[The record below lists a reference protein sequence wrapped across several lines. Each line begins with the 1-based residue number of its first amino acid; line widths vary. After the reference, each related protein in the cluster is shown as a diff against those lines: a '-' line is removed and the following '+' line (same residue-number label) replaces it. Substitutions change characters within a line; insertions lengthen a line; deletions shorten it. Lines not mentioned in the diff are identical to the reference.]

1 MHKFFIVKINLVLLV
16 YKRYQSSIN
25 LKTMK
30 KIVLLLSAAVLV
42 LGSIAFITKLIPG
55 SQLHIAKVVGAVQD
69 QQIAKIDDN
78 SGDWLTYGR
87 NYGEERYSPLSQITK
102 ENVNQ
107 LGLAW
112 SINLGTSRGIEAT
125 PLVVDGIMFISGPW
139 SVVYAIDTRKGKIL
153 WTYDPQVPKGFGE
166 KACCD
171 VVNRGLAMYKGNIF
185 VGTLDGRLV
194 SINAA
199 TGKMKWEVLSVSH
212 DRSYTITGAPRVMDG
227 KVIIGNS
234 GAEYGVRGYVT
245 AYDAM
250 TGKKVWRFFTVPGN
264 PANGFEHPEMEV
276 AAKTWK
282 GEWWKYG
289 GGGTAW
295 DAFAYDPKLKLI
307 YVGTGNGSPW
317 NREIRSPGGGDNLY
331 LSSIL
336 AIHAE
341 TGKLKW
347 HYQTTPGES
356 WDFTAVQQIILTQL
370 EIKGKKRDVLMQA
383 PKNGFFYVLDRNTGE
398 LLSAE
403 PYVYVNWASKV
414 DMKTGRPV
422 ETPNARYLTSNEQ
435 IYPGPFGG
443 HNWQPMAFNP
453 KTNLVYIPAREQSF
467 TYGNQQDFVY
477 DKDHW
482 SLGISSNPAN
492 PTNKDAKFAKS
503 YGKLIAWDPVLNKE
517 VWSKVEKTTW
527 NSGVMTTSDLV
538 FQGTA
543 EGDFNAMDARTGKV
557 IWTKNLGTGI
567 VAPPITYLVDGVQ
580 YVTIAVG
587 WGGVQGQSNRNTE
600 QINPGTVYTFAIG
613 KNAAM
618 PVFEKQP
625 KKEYLTL
632 PVEVT
637 EAQVEK
643 GSNLFG
649 KYCSACH
656 TLSAGNPGGN
666 IPNLTYSHPDIMGA
680 FHQIVGDGIFLPKG
694 MPKFGGRLSNEDI
707 SNIKG
712 YILATAKKNREKK

>member
-69 QQIAKIDDN
+69 QQIANIDDN

-199 TGKMKWEVLSVSH
+199 TGKKKWEVLSVSH

-680 FHQIVGDGIFLPKG
+680 FQQIVGDGIFLPKG

>member
-1 MHKFFIVKINLVLLV
+1 MKKLVLLF
-16 YKRYQSSIN
+16 
-25 LKTMK
+25 
-30 KIVLLLSAAVLV
+30 SAAVLV
-42 LGSIAFITKLIPG
+42 LGSIAFITKSIPG
-55 SQLHIAKVVGAVQD
+55 SPLHIAKVVGAVQD
-69 QQIAKIDDN
+69 QQISNIDDN

-87 NYGEERYSPLSQITK
+87 NYGEERFSPLGQITK
-102 ENVNQ
+102 DNVGQ

-112 SINLGTSRGIEAT
+112 SLNLGTKRGIEAT

-139 SVVYAIDTRKGKIL
+139 SIVYAIDTRKGKIL

-199 TGKMKWEVLSVSH
+199 TGKKKWEVLSVSH

-467 TYGNQQDFVY
+467 MYGNQQDFEY

-587 WGGVQGQSNRNTE
+587 WGGVQGQSSKNTE
-600 QINPGTVYTFAIG
+600 QINPGTIYTFAIG

-632 PVEVT
+632 PVEIT
-637 EAQVEK
+637 EAQMEK

-666 IPNLTYSHPDIMGA
+666 IPNLTYTHPDIMGS

>member
-1 MHKFFIVKINLVLLV
+1 MKKLVLLF
-16 YKRYQSSIN
+16 
-25 LKTMK
+25 T
-30 KIVLLLSAAVLV
+30 AAVFV
-42 LGSIAFITKLIPG
+42 LGSIALNKKLIPG
-55 SQLHIAKVVGAVQD
+55 STLHIAKVVGAVQD
-69 QQIAKIDDN
+69 KQISTVDDN

-87 NYGEERYSPLSQITK
+87 NYGEERYSPLGQITK
-102 ENVNQ
+102 ENIGQ

-112 SINLGTSRGIEAT
+112 SLNLGTKRGIEAT

-139 SVVYAIDTRKGKIL
+139 SVVYAINTRNGKLL
-153 WTYDPQVPKGFGE
+153 WTYDPQVPKEFGE

-171 VVNRGLAMYKGNIF
+171 VVNRGVAMYKGNIF

-194 SINAA
+194 SINAS
-199 TGKMKWEVLSVSH
+199 TGKKKWEVLSVSH

-227 KVIIGNS
+227 KVLIGNS

-250 TGKKVWRFFTVPGN
+250 TGKKIWRFYTVPGN

-276 AAKTWK
+276 AAKTWN

-307 YVGTGNGSPW
+307 YVGTGNGSVW

-347 HYQTTPGES
+347 HYQTTPGDS
-356 WDFTAVQQIILTQL
+356 WDYTAVQQIILTQL

-422 ETPNARYLTSNEQ
+422 EAPNARYVKSNEQ
-435 IYPGPFGG
+435 LYPGPIGG

-453 KTNLVYIPAREQSF
+453 KMNLVYIPVREASM
-467 TYGNQQDFVY
+467 TYGNKKNFVY

-482 SLGISSNPAN
+482 SLGVGNNPDN
-492 PTNKDAKFAKS
+492 PTNKDQKFAKS
-503 YGKLIAWDPVLNKE
+503 FGKLVAWDPVQNKE
-517 VWSKVEKTTW
+517 VWSKIEKTTW
-527 NSGVMTTSDLV
+527 NSGVLTTSDLV
-538 FQGTA
+538 FQGNA
-543 EGDFNAMDARTGKV
+543 EGDFNALDAKTGQV
-557 IWTKNLGTGI
+557 LWTKNLGTGI
-567 VAPPITYLVDGVQ
+567 IAPPITYLVDGVQ

-587 WGGVQGQSNRNTE
+587 WGGVSGQSNKSTE
-600 QINPGTVYTFAIG
+600 QLNPGTVYTFAIG
-613 KNAAM
+613 KNTAM
-618 PVFEKQP
+618 PVYEKQA

-632 PVEVT
+632 PVEAT
-637 EAQVEK
+637 DEQIAK
-643 GSNLFG
+643 GAKLFG
-649 KYCSACH
+649 KYCGACH
-656 TLSAGNPGGN
+656 TLSPNNPGGN
-666 IPNLTYSHPDIMGA
+666 IPNLTYSHPDIIGA
-680 FHQIVGDGIFLPKG
+680 FYQIVRDGIFLPKG
-694 MPKFGGRLSNEDI
+694 MPKFGGRLNDEDI

-712 YILATAKKNREKK
+712 YILSSAKENRESK

>member
-1 MHKFFIVKINLVLLV
+1 MKKLILGFSATILVL
-16 YKRYQSSIN
+16 
-25 LKTMK
+25 
-30 KIVLLLSAAVLV
+30 A
-42 LGSIAFITKLIPG
+42 SIAFVEKTKPG
-55 SQLHIAKVVGAVQD
+55 SALHIAKVVGAVQD
-69 QQIAKIDDN
+69 KQISTIEDN

-87 NYGEERYSPLSQITK
+87 NYGEERFSPLGQITK
-102 ENVNQ
+102 ENVGQ
-107 LGLAW
+107 IGLAW
-112 SINLGTSRGIEAT
+112 SLNLGTKRGIEAT

-139 SVVYAIDTRKGKIL
+139 SVVYAINTRNGKLL
-153 WTYDPQVPKGFGE
+153 WTYDPQVPKEFGE

-171 VVNRGLAMYKGNIF
+171 VVNRGVAMYKGNIF

-199 TGKMKWEVLSVSH
+199 TGKKKWEVLTVSH

-227 KVIIGNS
+227 KVLIGNG
-234 GAEYGVRGYVT
+234 GAEFGVRGYVT

-250 TGKKVWRFFTVPGN
+250 TGKKIWRFYTVPGN
-264 PANGFEHPEMEV
+264 PANGFEHPEMKEAV
-276 AAKTWK
+276 KTWN

-307 YVGTGNGSPW
+307 YVGTGNGSVW

-347 HYQTTPGES
+347 HYQTTPGDS

-370 EIKGKKRDVLMQA
+370 EIKGKKREVLMQA

-422 ETPNARYLTSNEQ
+422 EASNARYLKSNEQ
-435 IYPGPFGG
+435 IYPMAYGG
-443 HNWQPMAFNP
+443 HNWQAMAFNP
-453 KTNLVYIPAREQSF
+453 ITKLVYIPAREISMI
-467 TYGNQQDFVY
+467 YGNEQNFVY
-477 DKDHW
+477 DKDYW
-482 SLGISSNPAN
+482 SLGIGKNPAN
-492 PTNKDAKFAKS
+492 PTNMDSKGPKS
-503 YGKLIAWDPVLNKE
+503 HGKLIAWDPVQNKE
-517 VWSKVEKTTW
+517 VWSKKEKSIW
-527 NSGVMTTSDLV
+527 NSGVLTTSDLV
-538 FQGTA
+538 FQGNA
-543 EGDFNAMDARTGKV
+543 EGDFNALDAKTGQV

-587 WGGVQGQSNRNTE
+587 WGGVVSLKNKNTE
-600 QINPGTVYTFAIG
+600 QINPGTIYTFAIG

-618 PVFEKQP
+618 PVFEKEA
-625 KKEYLTL
+625 KKEYVTL
-632 PVEVT
+632 AVDISDT
-637 EAQVEK
+637 QIAK
-643 GSNLFG
+643 GEDLFD

-656 TLSAGNPGGN
+656 TLAPNNPGGT

-680 FHQIVGDGIFLPKG
+680 FHQIVRDGIFLPKG
-694 MPKFGGRLSNEDI
+694 MPKFKGRLSDEDI

-712 YILATAKKNREKK
+712 YILSSAKKNRESK

>member
-1 MHKFFIVKINLVLLV
+1 MHNFFIVKINLVLLV

-69 QQIAKIDDN
+69 QQIANIDDN

-199 TGKMKWEVLSVSH
+199 TGKKKWEVLSVSH

-637 EAQVEK
+637 EAQVER

>member
-1 MHKFFIVKINLVLLV
+1 MKKGILYFSAIILVL
-16 YKRYQSSIN
+16 
-25 LKTMK
+25 
-30 KIVLLLSAAVLV
+30 A
-42 LGSIAFITKLIPG
+42 SIAFIEKSKPG
-55 SQLHIAKVVGAVQD
+55 SPLHIAKVVGAVQD
-69 QQIAKIDDN
+69 KKIATIEDN

-87 NYGEERYSPLSQITK
+87 NYGEERYSPLGQITK
-102 ENVNQ
+102 ENVGQ

-112 SINLGTSRGIEAT
+112 SLNLGTKWGIEAT
-125 PLVVDGIMFISGPW
+125 PLVVDGIMFLSGPW
-139 SVVYAIDTRKGKIL
+139 SVVYAINTRNGKLL
-153 WTYDPQVPKGFGE
+153 WTYDPQVPKEFGE

-171 VVNRGLAMYKGNIF
+171 VVNRGVAMYKGNIF

-194 SINAA
+194 SINAS
-199 TGKMKWEVLSVSH
+199 TGKKKWEVLSVSH

-227 KVIIGNS
+227 KVLIGNS

-250 TGKKVWRFFTVPGN
+250 TGKKIWRFYTVPGN

-347 HYQTTPGES
+347 HYQTTPGDS
-356 WDFTAVQQIILTQL
+356 WDFTAVQQIMLTEL
-370 EIKGKKRDVLMQA
+370 EIKGKKREVLMQA

-414 DMKTGRPV
+414 DMKTGRPI
-422 ETPNARYLTSNEQ
+422 ENPNARYVTSNEQ
-435 IYPGPFGG
+435 VYPSVFGG

-453 KTNLVYIPAREQSF
+453 KTRLVYIPARERSSSH
-467 TYGNQQDFVY
+467 GNQKDFIY

-482 SLGISSNPAN
+482 STGNKSNPDN
-492 PTNKDAKFAKS
+492 PTNTDPNGPKS
-503 YGKLIAWDPVLNKE
+503 YGKLIAWDPVQNKE
-517 VWSKVEKTTW
+517 VWSKTEKTTW
-527 NSGVMTTSDLV
+527 NSGVLTTSDLV
-538 FQGTA
+538 FQGNA
-543 EGDFNAMDARTGKV
+543 EGDFNALDAKTGQV
-557 IWTKNLGTGI
+557 VWSKNLGTGI
-567 VAPPITYLVDGVQ
+567 IAPPITYLVDGVQ

-587 WGGVQGQSNRNTE
+587 WGGVSGLSGKNTE

-613 KNAAM
+613 KNVAM
-618 PVFEKQP
+618 PVYEKEA

-632 PVEVT
+632 AVEAT
-637 EAQVEK
+637 DAQIAK
-643 GSNLFG
+643 GASLFG
-649 KYCSACH
+649 KNCGPCH
-656 TLSAGNPGGN
+656 TLAANNTGGV

-680 FHQIVGDGIFLPKG
+680 FHQIVRDGIFLPKG
-694 MPKFGGRLSNEDI
+694 MPKFKGRLSDEDI

-712 YILATAKKNREKK
+712 YILSSAKKNRESK

>member
-1 MHKFFIVKINLVLLV
+1 MKKLVLLF
-16 YKRYQSSIN
+16 
-25 LKTMK
+25 
-30 KIVLLLSAAVLV
+30 SAAVLV
-42 LGSIAFITKLIPG
+42 LGSIAFITKSIPG
-55 SQLHIAKVVGAVQD
+55 SPLHIAKVVGAVQD
-69 QQIAKIDDN
+69 QQISNIDDN

-87 NYGEERYSPLSQITK
+87 NYGEERFSPLGQITK
-102 ENVNQ
+102 DNVGQ

-112 SINLGTSRGIEAT
+112 SLNLGTKRGIEAT

-139 SVVYAIDTRKGKIL
+139 SIVYAIDTRKGKIL

-199 TGKMKWEVLSVSH
+199 TGKKKWEVLSVSH

-467 TYGNQQDFVY
+467 MYGNQQDFEY

-587 WGGVQGQSNRNTE
+587 WGGVQGQSSKNTE
-600 QINPGTVYTFAIG
+600 QINPGTIYTFAIG

-666 IPNLTYSHPDIMGA
+666 IPNLTYTHPDIMGS

>member
-1 MHKFFIVKINLVLLV
+1 MKKLILGFSATILVL
-16 YKRYQSSIN
+16 
-25 LKTMK
+25 
-30 KIVLLLSAAVLV
+30 A
-42 LGSIAFITKLIPG
+42 SIAFVEKIKPG
-55 SQLHIAKVVGAVQD
+55 SALHIAKVVGAVQD
-69 QQIAKIDDN
+69 KQISAIEDN

-87 NYGEERYSPLSQITK
+87 NYGEERFSPLGQITK
-102 ENVNQ
+102 ENVGQ

-112 SINLGTSRGIEAT
+112 SLNLGTKRGIEAT

-139 SVVYAIDTRKGKIL
+139 SVVYAINTRNGKLL
-153 WTYDPQVPKGFGE
+153 WTYDPQVPKEFGE

-171 VVNRGLAMYKGNIF
+171 VVNRGVAMYKGNIF

-199 TGKMKWEVLSVSH
+199 TGKKKWEVLTVSH

-227 KVIIGNS
+227 KVMIGNS
-234 GAEYGVRGYVT
+234 GAEFGVRGYVT

-250 TGKKVWRFFTVPGN
+250 TGKKIWRFYTVPGN
-264 PANGFEHPEMEV
+264 PANGFEHPEMKE

-307 YVGTGNGSPW
+307 YVGTGNGSVW

-347 HYQTTPGES
+347 HYQTTPGDS

-370 EIKGKKRDVLMQA
+370 EIKGKKREVLMQA

-422 ETPNARYLTSNEQ
+422 ETPNARYIKTNEQ
-435 IYPGPFGG
+435 IYPSPYGA

-453 KTNLVYIPAREQSF
+453 KTKLVYIPAREQSMM
-467 TYGNQQDFVY
+467 YGNEQDFVY
-477 DKDHW
+477 DKDYW
-482 SLGISSNPAN
+482 SLGIGIGVGGNPAN
-492 PTNKDAKFAKS
+492 PTNMDPKFPKS
-503 YGKLIAWDPVLNKE
+503 FGKLIAWDPVQNKE
-517 VWSKVEKTTW
+517 VWSKVEKTVW
-527 NSGVMTTSDLV
+527 NSGVLTTSDLV
-538 FQGTA
+538 FQGNA
-543 EGDFNAMDARTGKV
+543 EGDFNALDARTGQV
-557 IWTKNLGTGI
+557 LWTKNLGTGI

-587 WGGVQGQSNRNTE
+587 WGGASGIANRNTE

-613 KNAAM
+613 KNTAM
-618 PVFEKQP
+618 PVFEKQA

-632 PVEVT
+632 PVEIT

-643 GSNLFG
+643 GGNLFG

-656 TLSAGNPGGN
+656 NLNAGNPGGN

-694 MPKFGGRLSNEDI
+694 MPKFKGRLSDEDI

-712 YILATAKKNREKK
+712 YILSSAKKNRESK

>member
-1 MHKFFIVKINLVLLV
+1 MKKLILGFSATILVL
-16 YKRYQSSIN
+16 
-25 LKTMK
+25 
-30 KIVLLLSAAVLV
+30 A
-42 LGSIAFITKLIPG
+42 SIAFVEKIKPG
-55 SQLHIAKVVGAVQD
+55 SPLHIAKVVGAVQD
-69 QQIAKIDDN
+69 KQISTIEDN

-87 NYGEERYSPLSQITK
+87 NYGEERFSPLGQITK
-102 ENVNQ
+102 ENVGQ

-112 SINLGTSRGIEAT
+112 SLNLGTKRGIEAT

-139 SVVYAIDTRKGKIL
+139 SVVYAINTRNGKLL
-153 WTYDPQVPKGFGE
+153 WTYDPQVPKEFGE

-171 VVNRGLAMYKGNIF
+171 VVNRGVAMYKGNIF

-199 TGKMKWEVLSVSH
+199 TGKKKWEVLTVSH

-227 KVIIGNS
+227 KVMIGNS
-234 GAEYGVRGYVT
+234 GAEFGVRGYVT

-250 TGKKVWRFFTVPGN
+250 TGKKIWRFYTVPGN
-264 PANGFEHPEMEV
+264 PANGFEHPEMKE

-307 YVGTGNGSPW
+307 YVGTGNGSVW

-347 HYQTTPGES
+347 HYQTTPGDS

-370 EIKGKKRDVLMQA
+370 EIKGKKREVLMQA

-422 ETPNARYLTSNEQ
+422 ETPNARYIKTNEQ
-435 IYPGPFGG
+435 IYPSPYGA

-453 KTNLVYIPAREQSF
+453 KTKLVYIPAREQSMM
-467 TYGNQQDFVY
+467 YGNEQDFVY
-477 DKDHW
+477 DKDYW
-482 SLGISSNPAN
+482 SLGIGIGVGGNPAN
-492 PTNKDAKFAKS
+492 PTNMDPKFPKS
-503 YGKLIAWDPVLNKE
+503 FGKLIAWDPVQNKE
-517 VWSKVEKTTW
+517 VWSKIEKTTW
-527 NSGVMTTSDLV
+527 NSGVLTTSDLV
-538 FQGTA
+538 FQGNA
-543 EGDFNAMDARTGKV
+543 EGDFNALDARTGQV
-557 IWTKNLGTGI
+557 LWTKNLGTGI

-587 WGGVQGQSNRNTE
+587 WGGASGIANRNTE

-613 KNAAM
+613 KNTAM
-618 PVFEKQP
+618 PVFEKQA

-632 PVEVT
+632 PVEIT

-643 GSNLFG
+643 GGNLFG

-656 TLSAGNPGGN
+656 NLNAGNPGGN

-694 MPKFGGRLSNEDI
+694 MPKFKGRLSDEDI

-712 YILATAKKNREKK
+712 YILSSAKKNRESK

>member
-1 MHKFFIVKINLVLLV
+1 MKKLILGFSATILVL
-16 YKRYQSSIN
+16 
-25 LKTMK
+25 
-30 KIVLLLSAAVLV
+30 A
-42 LGSIAFITKLIPG
+42 SIAFVEKTKPG
-55 SQLHIAKVVGAVQD
+55 SALHIAKVVGAVQD
-69 QQIAKIDDN
+69 KQISTIEDN

-87 NYGEERYSPLSQITK
+87 NYGEERFSPLGQITK
-102 ENVNQ
+102 ENVGQ
-107 LGLAW
+107 IGLAW
-112 SINLGTSRGIEAT
+112 SLNLGTKRGIEAT

-139 SVVYAIDTRKGKIL
+139 SVVYAINTRNGKLL
-153 WTYDPQVPKGFGE
+153 WTYDPQVPKEFGE

-171 VVNRGLAMYKGNIF
+171 VVNRGVAMYKGNIF

-199 TGKMKWEVLSVSH
+199 TGKKKWEVLTVSH

-227 KVIIGNS
+227 KVLIGNG
-234 GAEYGVRGYVT
+234 GAEFGVRGYVT

-250 TGKKVWRFFTVPGN
+250 TGKKIWRFYTVPGN
-264 PANGFEHPEMEV
+264 PANGFEHPEMKEAV
-276 AAKTWK
+276 KTWN

-307 YVGTGNGSPW
+307 YVGTGNGSVW

-347 HYQTTPGES
+347 HYQTTPGDS

-370 EIKGKKRDVLMQA
+370 EIKGKKREVLMQA

-422 ETPNARYLTSNEQ
+422 EAPNARYLKSNEQ
-435 IYPGPFGG
+435 IYPMAYGG
-443 HNWQPMAFNP
+443 HNWQAMAFNP
-453 KTNLVYIPAREQSF
+453 ITKLVYIPAREISMI
-467 TYGNQQDFVY
+467 YGNEQNFVY
-477 DKDHW
+477 DKDYW
-482 SLGISSNPAN
+482 SLGIGKNPAN
-492 PTNKDAKFAKS
+492 PTNMDSKGPKS
-503 YGKLIAWDPVLNKE
+503 HGKLIAWDPVQNKE
-517 VWSKVEKTTW
+517 VWSKKEKSIW
-527 NSGVMTTSDLV
+527 NSGVLTTSDLV
-538 FQGTA
+538 FQGNA
-543 EGDFNAMDARTGKV
+543 EGDFNALDAKTGQV

-587 WGGVQGQSNRNTE
+587 WGGVVSLKNKNTE
-600 QINPGTVYTFAIG
+600 QINPGTIYTFAIG

-618 PVFEKQP
+618 PVFEKEA
-625 KKEYLTL
+625 KKEYVTL
-632 PVEVT
+632 AVDILDT
-637 EAQVEK
+637 QIAK
-643 GSNLFG
+643 GEDLFD

-656 TLSAGNPGGN
+656 TLAPNNPGGT

-680 FHQIVGDGIFLPKG
+680 FHQIVRDGIFLPKG
-694 MPKFGGRLSNEDI
+694 MPKFKGRLSDEDI

-712 YILATAKKNREKK
+712 YILSSAKKNRESK

>member
-1 MHKFFIVKINLVLLV
+1 
-16 YKRYQSSIN
+16 
-25 LKTMK
+25 
-30 KIVLLLSAAVLV
+30 
-42 LGSIAFITKLIPG
+42 
-55 SQLHIAKVVGAVQD
+55 
-69 QQIAKIDDN
+69 
-78 SGDWLTYGR
+78 
-87 NYGEERYSPLSQITK
+87 
-102 ENVNQ
+102 
-107 LGLAW
+107 
-112 SINLGTSRGIEAT
+112 
-125 PLVVDGIMFISGPW
+125 
-139 SVVYAIDTRKGKIL
+139 
-153 WTYDPQVPKGFGE
+153 
-166 KACCD
+166 
-171 VVNRGLAMYKGNIF
+171 
-185 VGTLDGRLV
+185 
-194 SINAA
+194 
-199 TGKMKWEVLSVSH
+199 
-212 DRSYTITGAPRVMDG
+212 
-227 KVIIGNS
+227 
-234 GAEYGVRGYVT
+234 
-245 AYDAM
+245 
-250 TGKKVWRFFTVPGN
+250 
-264 PANGFEHPEMEV
+264 
-276 AAKTWK
+276 
-282 GEWWKYG
+282 
-289 GGGTAW
+289 
-295 DAFAYDPKLKLI
+295 
-307 YVGTGNGSPW
+307 
-317 NREIRSPGGGDNLY
+317 
-331 LSSIL
+331 
-336 AIHAE
+336 
-341 TGKLKW
+341 
-347 HYQTTPGES
+347 
-356 WDFTAVQQIILTQL
+356 
-370 EIKGKKRDVLMQA
+370 
-383 PKNGFFYVLDRNTGE
+383 
-398 LLSAE
+398 
-403 PYVYVNWASKV
+403 
-414 DMKTGRPV
+414 
-422 ETPNARYLTSNEQ
+422 
-435 IYPGPFGG
+435 
-443 HNWQPMAFNP
+443 MAFNP

-467 TYGNQQDFVY
+467 MYGNQQDFEY

-587 WGGVQGQSNRNTE
+587 WGGVQGQSSKNTE
-600 QINPGTVYTFAIG
+600 QINPGTIYTFAIG

-643 GSNLFG
+643 GDNLFG

-666 IPNLTYSHPDIMGA
+666 IPNLTYTHPDIMGA

>member
-1 MHKFFIVKINLVLLV
+1 MKKGILYFSAIILVL
-16 YKRYQSSIN
+16 
-25 LKTMK
+25 
-30 KIVLLLSAAVLV
+30 A
-42 LGSIAFITKLIPG
+42 SIAFVDKIKPG
-55 SQLHIAKVVGAVQD
+55 SPLHISKVVGAVQD
-69 QQIAKIDDN
+69 KQIATIEDN

-87 NYGEERYSPLSQITK
+87 NYGEERYSPLGQITK
-102 ENVNQ
+102 ENVGQ

-112 SINLGTSRGIEAT
+112 SLNLGTKRGIEAT

-139 SVVYAIDTRKGKIL
+139 SVVYAINTRNGKLL
-153 WTYDPQVPKGFGE
+153 WTYDPQVPKEFGE

-171 VVNRGLAMYKGNIF
+171 VVNRGVAMYKGNIF

-199 TGKMKWEVLSVSH
+199 TGKKKWEVLTVSH

-227 KVIIGNS
+227 KVLIGNG
-234 GAEYGVRGYVT
+234 GAEFGVRGYVT

-250 TGKKVWRFFTVPGN
+250 SGKKIWRFYTVPGN
-264 PANGFEHPEMEV
+264 PAKGFEHPEMKEAV
-276 AAKTWK
+276 KTWK

-307 YVGTGNGSPW
+307 YVGTGNGSVW

-347 HYQTTPGES
+347 HYQTTPGDS

-370 EIKGKKRDVLMQA
+370 EIKGKKREVLMQA

-422 ETPNARYLTSNEQ
+422 EAPNARYLKSNEQ
-435 IYPGPFGG
+435 IYPMAYGG
-443 HNWQPMAFNP
+443 HNWQAMAFNP
-453 KTNLVYIPAREQSF
+453 ITKLVYIPAREISMI
-467 TYGNQQDFVY
+467 YGNEQNFVY
-477 DKDHW
+477 DKDYW
-482 SLGISSNPAN
+482 SLGIGKNPAN
-492 PTNKDAKFAKS
+492 PTNMDSKGPKS
-503 YGKLIAWDPVLNKE
+503 HGKLIAWDPVQNKE
-517 VWSKVEKTTW
+517 VWSKKEKSIW
-527 NSGVMTTSDLV
+527 NSGVLTTSDLV
-538 FQGTA
+538 FQGNA
-543 EGDFNAMDARTGKV
+543 EGDFNALDAKTGQV

-587 WGGVQGQSNRNTE
+587 WGGVVSLKNKNTE
-600 QINPGTVYTFAIG
+600 QINPGTIYTFAIG

-618 PVFEKQP
+618 PVFEKEA
-625 KKEYLTL
+625 KKEYVTL
-632 PVEVT
+632 AVDILDT
-637 EAQVEK
+637 QIAK
-643 GSNLFG
+643 GEDLFD

-656 TLSAGNPGGN
+656 TLAPNNPGGT

-680 FHQIVGDGIFLPKG
+680 FHQIVRDGIFLPKG
-694 MPKFGGRLSNEDI
+694 MPKFKGRLSDEDI

-712 YILATAKKNREKK
+712 YILSSAKKNRESK

>member
-1 MHKFFIVKINLVLLV
+1 MKKGILYFSAIILVL
-16 YKRYQSSIN
+16 
-25 LKTMK
+25 
-30 KIVLLLSAAVLV
+30 A
-42 LGSIAFITKLIPG
+42 SIAFVEKSKPG
-55 SQLHIAKVVGAVQD
+55 SPLHIAKVVGAVQD
-69 QQIAKIDDN
+69 KQISTIEDN

-87 NYGEERYSPLSQITK
+87 NYGEERFSPLGQITK
-102 ENVNQ
+102 ENVGQ

-112 SINLGTSRGIEAT
+112 SLNLGTKRGIEAT
-125 PLVVDGIMFISGPW
+125 PLVVDGIMFMSGPW
-139 SVVYAIDTRKGKIL
+139 SVVYAINTRNGKLL
-153 WTYDPQVPKGFGE
+153 WTYDPQVPKEFGE

-171 VVNRGLAMYKGNIF
+171 VVNRGVAMYKGNIF

-199 TGKMKWEVLSVSH
+199 TGKKKWEVLTVSH

-227 KVIIGNS
+227 KVMIGNS
-234 GAEYGVRGYVT
+234 GAEFGVRGYVT

-250 TGKKVWRFFTVPGN
+250 TGKKIWRFYTVPGN
-264 PANGFEHPEMEV
+264 PANGFEHPEMKE
-276 AAKTWK
+276 ATKTWK

-307 YVGTGNGSPW
+307 YVGTGNGSVW

-347 HYQTTPGES
+347 HYQTTPGDS

-370 EIKGKKRDVLMQA
+370 EIKGKKREVLMQA

-422 ETPNARYLTSNEQ
+422 ETPNARYIKTNEQ
-435 IYPGPFGG
+435 IYPSPYGA

-453 KTNLVYIPAREQSF
+453 KTKLVYIPAREQSMM
-467 TYGNQQDFVY
+467 YGNEQGFVY
-477 DKDHW
+477 DKDYW
-482 SLGISSNPAN
+482 SLGIGLGVGGNPAN
-492 PTNKDAKFAKS
+492 PTNMDPKFPKS
-503 YGKLIAWDPVLNKE
+503 FGKLIAWDPVQNKE
-517 VWSKVEKTTW
+517 VWSKVEKTVW
-527 NSGVMTTSDLV
+527 NSGVLTTSDLV
-538 FQGTA
+538 FQGNA
-543 EGDFNAMDARTGKV
+543 EGDFNALDARTGQV
-557 IWTKNLGTGI
+557 LWTKNLGTGI

-587 WGGVQGQSNRNTE
+587 WGGASGIANRNTE

-613 KNAAM
+613 KNTAM
-618 PVFEKQP
+618 PVFEKQA

-632 PVEVT
+632 PVEIT

-643 GSNLFG
+643 GGNLFG

-656 TLSAGNPGGN
+656 NLNAGNPGGN

-694 MPKFGGRLSNEDI
+694 MPKFKGRLSDEDI

-712 YILATAKKNREKK
+712 YILSSAKKNRESK

>member
-1 MHKFFIVKINLVLLV
+1 MKKLILGFSATILVL
-16 YKRYQSSIN
+16 
-25 LKTMK
+25 
-30 KIVLLLSAAVLV
+30 A
-42 LGSIAFITKLIPG
+42 SIAFVEKIKPG
-55 SQLHIAKVVGAVQD
+55 SALHIAKVVGAVQD
-69 QQIAKIDDN
+69 KQMSAIEDN

-87 NYGEERYSPLSQITK
+87 NYGEERFSPLGQITK
-102 ENVNQ
+102 ENVGQ

-112 SINLGTSRGIEAT
+112 SLNLGTKRGIEAT

-139 SVVYAIDTRKGKIL
+139 SVVYAINTRNGKLL
-153 WTYDPQVPKGFGE
+153 WTYDPQVPKEFGE

-171 VVNRGLAMYKGNIF
+171 VVNRGVAMYKGNIF

-199 TGKMKWEVLSVSH
+199 TGKKKWEVLTVSH

-227 KVIIGNS
+227 KVMIGNS
-234 GAEYGVRGYVT
+234 GAEFGVRGYVT

-250 TGKKVWRFFTVPGN
+250 TGKKIWRFDTVPGN
-264 PANGFEHPEMEV
+264 PANGFEHPEMKE
-276 AAKTWK
+276 AAKTWN
-282 GEWWKYG
+282 GEWWKYC

-307 YVGTGNGSPW
+307 YVGTGNGSVW

-347 HYQTTPGES
+347 HYQTTPGDS

-370 EIKGKKRDVLMQA
+370 EIKGKKREVLMQA

-422 ETPNARYLTSNEQ
+422 ETPNARYIKTNEQ
-435 IYPGPFGG
+435 IYPSPYGA

-453 KTNLVYIPAREQSF
+453 KTKLVYIPAREQSMM
-467 TYGNQQDFVY
+467 YGNEQDFVY
-477 DKDHW
+477 DKDYW
-482 SLGISSNPAN
+482 SLGIGIGVGGNPAN
-492 PTNKDAKFAKS
+492 PTNMDPKFPKS
-503 YGKLIAWDPVLNKE
+503 FGKLIAWDPVQNKE
-517 VWSKVEKTTW
+517 VWSKVEKTVW
-527 NSGVMTTSDLV
+527 NSGVLTTSDLV
-538 FQGTA
+538 FQGNA
-543 EGDFNAMDARTGKV
+543 EGDFNALDARTGQV
-557 IWTKNLGTGI
+557 LWTKNLGTGI

-587 WGGVQGQSNRNTE
+587 WGGASGIANRNTE

-613 KNAAM
+613 KNTAM
-618 PVFEKQP
+618 PVFEKQA

-632 PVEVT
+632 PVEIT

-643 GSNLFG
+643 GGNLFG

-656 TLSAGNPGGN
+656 NLNAGNPGGN

-694 MPKFGGRLSNEDI
+694 MPKFKGRLSDEDI

-712 YILATAKKNREKK
+712 YILSSAKKNRESK

>member
-1 MHKFFIVKINLVLLV
+1 
-16 YKRYQSSIN
+16 
-25 LKTMK
+25 MK
-30 KIVLLLSAAVLV
+30 KIVLLFTAAVLFI
-42 LGSIAFITKLIPG
+42 GSIAFITKSLPG
-55 SQLHIAKVVGAVQD
+55 SALHIAKVVGAVQD
-69 QQIAKIDDN
+69 QQLATIDDN

-87 NYGEERYSPLSQITK
+87 NYGEERFSPLGQITK
-102 ENVNQ
+102 DNVSQ

-112 SINLGTSRGIEAT
+112 SLNLGTKRGIEGT
-125 PLVVDGIMFISGPW
+125 PLVVDGIMFLSGPW
-139 SVVYAIDTRKGKIL
+139 SVVYAIDVRKGKIL

-199 TGKMKWEVLSVSH
+199 TGKKKWEVLSVSH

-250 TGKKVWRFFTVPGN
+250 TGKKIWRFFTVPGN
-264 PANGFEHPEMEV
+264 PANGFEHPEMKE
-276 AAKTWK
+276 AAKTWN

-317 NREIRSPGGGDNLY
+317 NREIRSPGWGDNLY

-341 TGKLKW
+341 TGKLKC
-347 HYQTTPGES
+347 HYQTTPGDS
-356 WDFTAVQQIILTQL
+356 WDYTAVQQIILTQL
-370 EIKGKKRDVLMQA
+370 EIKGKKREVLMQA

-414 DMKTGRPV
+414 DIKTGRPV
-422 ETPNARYLTSNEQ
+422 ENPNARYVKSNEQ
-435 IYPGPFGG
+435 IYPSPFGG
-443 HNWQPMAFNP
+443 HNWQAMAFNP
-453 KTNLVYIPAREQSF
+453 KTNLVYIPAREQSWNF
-467 TYGNQQDFVY
+467 GNQIDFVY

-482 SLGISSNPAN
+482 STGNKSNPAN
-492 PTNKDAKFAKS
+492 PTNKDPNGPKS

-517 VWSKVEKTTW
+517 VWHKAEKTGW
-527 NSGVMTTSDLV
+527 NSGVLTTSDLV
-538 FQGTA
+538 FQGNA
-543 EGDFNAMDARTGKV
+543 EGDFNALDARTGKV
-557 IWTKNLGTGI
+557 LWTKNLGTGI

-587 WGGVQGQSNRNTE
+587 WGGVMGLSSRSTE

-613 KNAAM
+613 KNVAM
-618 PVFEKQP
+618 PVYEKEP

-632 PVEVT
+632 PVEISD
-637 EAQVEK
+637 EQVAK
-643 GSNLFG
+643 GASLFG
-649 KYCSACH
+649 KYCGPCH
-656 TLSAGNPGGN
+656 NLNAGNPGGN

-680 FHQIVGDGIFLPKG
+680 FQQIVGDGIFLPKG
-694 MPKFGGRLSNEDI
+694 MPKFGGRLNNDDI

>member
-1 MHKFFIVKINLVLLV
+1 MKKLVLLF
-16 YKRYQSSIN
+16 
-25 LKTMK
+25 
-30 KIVLLLSAAVLV
+30 SAAVLV
-42 LGSIAFITKLIPG
+42 LGSIAFITKTIPG
-55 SQLHIAKVVGAVQD
+55 TPLHIAKVVGAVQD
-69 QQIAKIDDN
+69 QQIASVDDN

-87 NYGEERYSPLSQITK
+87 NYGEERYSPLGQITK
-102 ENVNQ
+102 DNVGQ

-112 SINLGTSRGIEAT
+112 SLNLGTKRGIEAT

-139 SVVYAIDTRKGKIL
+139 SVVYAINTRTGKLL

-199 TGKMKWEVLSVSH
+199 TGKKKWEVLSVSH

-422 ETPNARYLTSNEQ
+422 ETPNARYLISNEQ

-467 TYGNQQDFVY
+467 MYGNQQDFEY

-527 NSGVMTTSDLV
+527 NSGVLTTSDLV

-587 WGGVQGQSNRNTE
+587 WGGVQGQSSKNTE
-600 QINPGTVYTFAIG
+600 QINPGTIYTFAIG

-632 PVEVT
+632 PVEIT

-666 IPNLTYSHPDIMGA
+666 IPNLTYTHPDIMGA

-694 MPKFGGRLSNEDI
+694 MPKFGGRLSDEDI

>member
-1 MHKFFIVKINLVLLV
+1 MKKAILYFSAIILVLL
-16 YKRYQSSIN
+16 
-25 LKTMK
+25 
-30 KIVLLLSAAVLV
+30 
-42 LGSIAFITKLIPG
+42 SIAFVEKFKPG
-55 SQLHIAKVVGAVQD
+55 SPLHIAKVVSAVQD
-69 QQIAKIDDN
+69 KQISTIEDN

-87 NYGEERYSPLSQITK
+87 NYGEERFSPLGQITK
-102 ENVNQ
+102 ENVSQ

-112 SINLGTSRGIEAT
+112 SLNLGTKRGIEAT

-139 SVVYAIDTRKGKIL
+139 SVVYAINTRNGKLL
-153 WTYDPQVPKGFGE
+153 WTYDPQVPKEFGE

-171 VVNRGLAMYKGNIF
+171 VVNRGVAMYKGNIF

-199 TGKMKWEVLSVSH
+199 TGKKKWEVLTVSH

-227 KVIIGNS
+227 KVMIGNS
-234 GAEYGVRGYVT
+234 GAEFGVRGYVT

-250 TGKKVWRFFTVPGN
+250 TGKKIWRFYTVPGN
-264 PANGFEHPEMEV
+264 PANGFEHPEMKE
-276 AAKTWK
+276 AAKTWN

-307 YVGTGNGSPW
+307 YVGTGNGSVW

-347 HYQTTPGES
+347 HYQTTPGDS

-370 EIKGKKRDVLMQA
+370 EIKGKKREVLMQA

-422 ETPNARYLTSNEQ
+422 ETPNARYIKTNEQ
-435 IYPGPFGG
+435 IYPSPYGA

-453 KTNLVYIPAREQSF
+453 KTKLVYIPAREQSMM
-467 TYGNQQDFVY
+467 YGNEQDFVY
-477 DKDHW
+477 DKNYW
-482 SLGISSNPAN
+482 SLGIGIGVGGNPAN
-492 PTNKDAKFAKS
+492 PTNMDPKFPKS
-503 YGKLIAWDPVLNKE
+503 FGKLIAWDPVQNKE
-517 VWSKVEKTTW
+517 VWSKVEKTVW
-527 NSGVMTTSDLV
+527 NSGVLTTSDLV
-538 FQGTA
+538 FQGNA
-543 EGDFNAMDARTGKV
+543 EGDFNALDARTGQV
-557 IWTKNLGTGI
+557 LWTKNLGTGI

-587 WGGVQGQSNRNTE
+587 WGGASGIANRNTE

-613 KNAAM
+613 KNTAM
-618 PVFEKQP
+618 PVFEKQA

-632 PVEVT
+632 PVEIT

-643 GSNLFG
+643 GGNLFG

-656 TLSAGNPGGN
+656 NLNAGNPGGN

-694 MPKFGGRLSNEDI
+694 MPKFKGRLSDVDI

-712 YILATAKKNREKK
+712 FILSSAKKNRETK

>member
-1 MHKFFIVKINLVLLV
+1 MKKLILGFSATILVL
-16 YKRYQSSIN
+16 
-25 LKTMK
+25 
-30 KIVLLLSAAVLV
+30 A
-42 LGSIAFITKLIPG
+42 SIAFVEKGKPAST
-55 SQLHIAKVVGAVQD
+55 SHISKVVGAVQD
-69 QQIAKIDDN
+69 KQISTIEDN

-87 NYGEERYSPLSQITK
+87 NYGEERFSPLGQITK
-102 ENVNQ
+102 ENVGQ

-112 SINLGTSRGIEAT
+112 SLNLGTKRGIEAT
-125 PLVVDGIMFISGPW
+125 PLVVDGIMFLSGPW
-139 SVVYAIDTRKGKIL
+139 SMVYAIDTRKGKLL
-153 WTYDPQVPKGFGE
+153 WTYDPQVPKEFGE

-171 VVNRGLAMYKGNIF
+171 VVNRGVAMYKGNIF

-199 TGKMKWEVLSVSH
+199 TGKKKWEVLTVSH

-227 KVIIGNS
+227 KVMIGNS
-234 GAEYGVRGYVT
+234 GAEFGVRGYVT

-250 TGKKVWRFFTVPGN
+250 TGKKIWRFYTVPGN
-264 PANGFEHPEMEV
+264 PANGFEHPEMKE
-276 AAKTWK
+276 AAKTWN

-307 YVGTGNGSPW
+307 YVGTGNGSVW

-347 HYQTTPGES
+347 HYQTTPGDS

-370 EIKGKKRDVLMQA
+370 EIKGKKREVLMQA

-422 ETPNARYLTSNEQ
+422 ETPNARYIKSNEQ
-435 IYPGPFGG
+435 IYPSPYGA

-453 KTNLVYIPAREQSF
+453 KTKLVYIPAREQSMM
-467 TYGNQQDFVY
+467 YGNEQDFVY
-477 DKDHW
+477 DKNYW
-482 SLGISSNPAN
+482 SLGIGLGVGGNPAN
-492 PTNKDAKFAKS
+492 PTNMDPKFPKS
-503 YGKLIAWDPVLNKE
+503 FGKLIAWDPVQNKE
-517 VWSKVEKTTW
+517 VWSKVEKTVW
-527 NSGVMTTSDLV
+527 NSGVLTTSDLV
-538 FQGTA
+538 FQGNA
-543 EGDFNAMDARTGKV
+543 EGDFNALDARTGQV
-557 IWTKNLGTGI
+557 LWTKNLGTGI

-587 WGGVQGQSNRNTE
+587 WGGASGIANRNTE

-613 KNAAM
+613 KNTAM
-618 PVFEKQP
+618 PVFEKQA

-632 PVEVT
+632 AVEIK

-643 GSNLFG
+643 GGNLFG

-656 TLSAGNPGGN
+656 NLDAGNPGGN

-680 FHQIVGDGIFLPKG
+680 FHQIVRDGIFLPKG
-694 MPKFGGRLSNEDI
+694 MPKFKGRLSDEDI

-712 YILATAKKNREKK
+712 YILSSAKKNRESK

>member
-1 MHKFFIVKINLVLLV
+1 MKKLILGFSATILVL
-16 YKRYQSSIN
+16 
-25 LKTMK
+25 
-30 KIVLLLSAAVLV
+30 A
-42 LGSIAFITKLIPG
+42 SIAFVEKIKPG
-55 SQLHIAKVVGAVQD
+55 SALHIAKVVGAVQD
-69 QQIAKIDDN
+69 KQISTIEDN

-87 NYGEERYSPLSQITK
+87 NYGEERFSPLGQITK
-102 ENVNQ
+102 ENVGQ

-112 SINLGTSRGIEAT
+112 SLNLGTKRGIEAT

-139 SVVYAIDTRKGKIL
+139 SVVYAINTRNGKLL
-153 WTYDPQVPKGFGE
+153 WTYDPQVPKEFGE

-171 VVNRGLAMYKGNIF
+171 VVNRGVAMYKGNIF

-199 TGKMKWEVLSVSH
+199 TGKKKWEVLTVSH

-227 KVIIGNS
+227 KVMIGNS
-234 GAEYGVRGYVT
+234 GAEFGVRGYVT

-250 TGKKVWRFFTVPGN
+250 TGKKIWRFYTVPGN
-264 PANGFEHPEMEV
+264 PANGFEHPEMKE
-276 AAKTWK
+276 AAKTWN

-307 YVGTGNGSPW
+307 YVGTGNGSVW

-347 HYQTTPGES
+347 HYQTTPGDS

-370 EIKGKKRDVLMQA
+370 EIKGKKREVLMQA

-422 ETPNARYLTSNEQ
+422 ETPNARYIKTNEQ
-435 IYPGPFGG
+435 IYPSPYGA

-453 KTNLVYIPAREQSF
+453 KTKLVYIPAREQSMM
-467 TYGNQQDFVY
+467 YGNEQDFVY
-477 DKDHW
+477 DKDYW
-482 SLGISSNPAN
+482 SLGIGIGVGGNPAN
-492 PTNKDAKFAKS
+492 PTNMDPKFPKS
-503 YGKLIAWDPVLNKE
+503 FGKLIAWDPVQNKE
-517 VWSKVEKTTW
+517 VWSKVEKTVW
-527 NSGVMTTSDLV
+527 NSGVLTTSDLV
-538 FQGTA
+538 FQGNA
-543 EGDFNAMDARTGKV
+543 EGDFNALDARTGQV
-557 IWTKNLGTGI
+557 LWTKNLGTGI

-587 WGGVQGQSNRNTE
+587 WGGASGIANRNTE

-613 KNAAM
+613 KNTAM
-618 PVFEKQP
+618 PVFEKQA

-632 PVEVT
+632 PVEIT

-643 GSNLFG
+643 GGNLFG

-656 TLSAGNPGGN
+656 NLNAGNPGGN
-666 IPNLTYSHPDIMGA
+666 IPNLTYSHPDIMSA

-694 MPKFGGRLSNEDI
+694 MPKFKGRLSDVDI

-712 YILATAKKNREKK
+712 YILSSAKKNRESK

>member
-1 MHKFFIVKINLVLLV
+1 MKKLILGFLATILVL
-16 YKRYQSSIN
+16 
-25 LKTMK
+25 
-30 KIVLLLSAAVLV
+30 A
-42 LGSIAFITKLIPG
+42 SIAFVEKIKPG
-55 SQLHIAKVVGAVQD
+55 SALHIAKVVGAVQD
-69 QQIAKIDDN
+69 KQISTIEDN

-87 NYGEERYSPLSQITK
+87 NYGEERFSPLGQITK
-102 ENVNQ
+102 ENVGQ

-112 SINLGTSRGIEAT
+112 SLNLGTKRGIEAT

-139 SVVYAIDTRKGKIL
+139 SVVYAINTRNGKLL
-153 WTYDPQVPKGFGE
+153 WTYDPQVPKEFGE

-171 VVNRGLAMYKGNIF
+171 VVNRGVAMYKGNIF

-199 TGKMKWEVLSVSH
+199 TGKKKWEVLTVSH

-227 KVIIGNS
+227 KVMIGNS
-234 GAEYGVRGYVT
+234 GAEFGVRGYVT

-250 TGKKVWRFFTVPGN
+250 TGKKIWRFYTVPGN
-264 PANGFEHPEMEV
+264 PANGFEHPEMKE
-276 AAKTWK
+276 AAKTWN

-307 YVGTGNGSPW
+307 YVGTGNGSVW

-347 HYQTTPGES
+347 HYQTTPGDS

-370 EIKGKKRDVLMQA
+370 EIKGKKREVLMQA

-422 ETPNARYLTSNEQ
+422 ETPNARYIKTNEQ
-435 IYPGPFGG
+435 IYPSPYGA

-453 KTNLVYIPAREQSF
+453 KTKLVYIPAREQSMM
-467 TYGNQQDFVY
+467 YGNEQDFVY
-477 DKDHW
+477 DKDYW
-482 SLGISSNPAN
+482 SLGIGIGVGGNPAN
-492 PTNKDAKFAKS
+492 PTNMDPKFPKS
-503 YGKLIAWDPVLNKE
+503 FGKLIAWDPVQNKE
-517 VWSKVEKTTW
+517 VWSKVEKTVW
-527 NSGVMTTSDLV
+527 NSGVLTTSDLV
-538 FQGTA
+538 FQGNA
-543 EGDFNAMDARTGKV
+543 EGDFNALDARTGQV
-557 IWTKNLGTGI
+557 LWTKNLGTGI

-587 WGGVQGQSNRNTE
+587 WGGASGIANRNTE

-613 KNAAM
+613 KNTAM
-618 PVFEKQP
+618 PVFEKQA

-632 PVEVT
+632 PVEIT

-643 GSNLFG
+643 GGNLFG

-656 TLSAGNPGGN
+656 NLNAGNPGGN

-694 MPKFGGRLSNEDI
+694 MPKFKGRLSDEDI

-712 YILATAKKNREKK
+712 YILSSAKKNRESK

>member
-1 MHKFFIVKINLVLLV
+1 MKKLVLLF
-16 YKRYQSSIN
+16 
-25 LKTMK
+25 T
-30 KIVLLLSAAVLV
+30 AAVLFIC
-42 LGSIAFITKLIPG
+42 SIAFITKSLPG
-55 SQLHIAKVVGAVQD
+55 STLHIAKVVGAVQD
-69 QQIAKIDDN
+69 LQLATIDDN

-87 NYGEERYSPLSQITK
+87 NYGEERFSPLGQITK
-102 ENVNQ
+102 DNVSQ

-112 SINLGTSRGIEAT
+112 SLNLGTKRGIEGT
-125 PLVVDGIMFISGPW
+125 PLVVDGIMFLSGPW
-139 SVVYAIDTRKGKIL
+139 SVVYAIDVRKGKIL

-199 TGKMKWEVLSVSH
+199 TGKKKWEVLSVSH

-250 TGKKVWRFFTVPGN
+250 TGKKIWRFFTVPGN
-264 PANGFEHPEMEV
+264 PANGFEHPEMKE
-276 AAKTWK
+276 AAKTWN

-347 HYQTTPGES
+347 HYQTTPGDS

-370 EIKGKKRDVLMQA
+370 EIKGKKREVLMQA

-414 DMKTGRPV
+414 DIKTGRPV
-422 ETPNARYLTSNEQ
+422 ENPNARYVKSNEQ
-435 IYPGPFGG
+435 IYPSPFGG
-443 HNWQPMAFNP
+443 HNWQAMAFNP
-453 KTNLVYIPAREQSF
+453 KTNLVYIPAREQSWNF
-467 TYGNQQDFVY
+467 GNQIDFVY

-482 SLGISSNPAN
+482 STGNKSNPAN
-492 PTNKDAKFAKS
+492 PTNKDPNGPKS

-517 VWSKVEKTTW
+517 VWHKAEKTGW
-527 NSGVMTTSDLV
+527 NSGVLTTSDLV
-538 FQGTA
+538 FQGNA
-543 EGDFNAMDARTGKV
+543 EGDFNALDARTGKV
-557 IWTKNLGTGI
+557 LWTKNLGTGI

-587 WGGVQGQSNRNTE
+587 WGGVMGLSSRSTE

-613 KNAAM
+613 KNVAM
-618 PVFEKQP
+618 PVYEKEP

-632 PVEVT
+632 PVEISD
-637 EAQVEK
+637 EQVAK
-643 GSNLFG
+643 GASLFG
-649 KYCSACH
+649 KYCGPCH
-656 TLSAGNPGGN
+656 NLNAGNPGGN

-680 FHQIVGDGIFLPKG
+680 FQQIVGDGIFLPKG
-694 MPKFGGRLSNEDI
+694 MPKFGGRLNNDDI

>member
-1 MHKFFIVKINLVLLV
+1 MKKLVLLFA
-16 YKRYQSSIN
+16 
-25 LKTMK
+25 
-30 KIVLLLSAAVLV
+30 AAVLV
-42 LGSIAFITKLIPG
+42 IGSIAFITKSIPG
-55 SQLHIAKVVGAVQD
+55 SSLHIAKVVGAVQD
-69 QQIAKIDDN
+69 QQIASVDDN
-78 SGDWLTYGR
+78 TGDWLTYGR
-87 NYGEERYSPLSQITK
+87 NYGEERFSPLGQITK
-102 ENVNQ
+102 ENVGQ

-112 SINLGTSRGIEAT
+112 SLNLGTKRGIEGT
-125 PLVVDGIMFISGPW
+125 PLVVDGIMFLSGPW
-139 SVVYAIDTRKGKIL
+139 SIVYAIDTRKGKIL

-199 TGKMKWEVLSVSH
+199 TGKKKWEVLSVSH

-250 TGKKVWRFFTVPGN
+250 TGKKVWRFYTVPGN
-264 PANGFEHPEMEV
+264 PANGFEHPELEV
-276 AAKTWK
+276 AAKTWN

-347 HYQTTPGES
+347 HYQTTPGDS

-370 EIKGKKRDVLMQA
+370 EIKGKQRNVLMQA
-383 PKNGFFYVLDRNTGE
+383 PKNGFFYVLDRDTGE

-422 ETPNARYLTSNEQ
+422 ENPNARYINSNEQ
-435 IYPGPFGG
+435 IYPSVIGG
-443 HNWQPMAFNP
+443 HNWQAMAFNP
-453 KTNLVYIPAREQSF
+453 KTKLVYIPAREQSENF
-467 TYGNQQDFVY
+467 GNQKDFVY
-477 DKDHW
+477 NKDYW
-482 SLGISSNPAN
+482 SVGTKSNPAN
-492 PTNKDAKFAKS
+492 PTNKDPFVAKS
-503 YGKLIAWDPVLNKE
+503 FGKLIAWDPVQNKE
-517 VWSKVEKTTW
+517 VWHKAEKTGW
-527 NSGVMTTSDLV
+527 NSGVLTTSDLV

-543 EGDFNAMDARTGKV
+543 EGDFNALDARTGQV
-557 IWTKNLGTGI
+557 LWTKNLGTGI

-580 YVTIAVG
+580 YVSIAVG
-587 WGGVQGQSNRNTE
+587 WGGVMGMFYRSTE

-613 KNAAM
+613 KNTEM
-618 PVFEKQP
+618 PVFEKQA

-637 EAQVEK
+637 AAQVEK
-643 GSNLFG
+643 GGNLFE
-649 KYCSACH
+649 KYCSSCH
-656 TLSAGNPGGN
+656 TLGANNPGGT

-680 FHQIVGDGIFLPKG
+680 FQQIVGDGIFLPKG

-712 YILATAKKNREKK
+712 FILASAKDYREKK

>member
-1 MHKFFIVKINLVLLV
+1 MKKLILGFSATILVL
-16 YKRYQSSIN
+16 
-25 LKTMK
+25 
-30 KIVLLLSAAVLV
+30 A
-42 LGSIAFITKLIPG
+42 SIAFVEKTKPG
-55 SQLHIAKVVGAVQD
+55 SALHIAKVVGAVQD
-69 QQIAKIDDN
+69 KQISIIEDN

-87 NYGEERYSPLSQITK
+87 NYGEERFSPLGQISK
-102 ENVNQ
+102 ENVGQ

-112 SINLGTSRGIEAT
+112 SLNLGTKRGIEAT
-125 PLVVDGIMFISGPW
+125 PLVVDGIMFMSGPW
-139 SVVYAIDTRKGKIL
+139 SVVYAINTRNGKLL
-153 WTYDPQVPKGFGE
+153 WTYDPQVPKEFGE

-171 VVNRGLAMYKGNIF
+171 VVNRGVAMYKGNIF

-199 TGKMKWEVLSVSH
+199 TGKKKWEVLTVSH

-227 KVIIGNS
+227 KVMIGNS
-234 GAEYGVRGYVT
+234 GAEFGVRGYVT

-250 TGKKVWRFFTVPGN
+250 TGKKIWRFYTVPGN
-264 PANGFEHPEMEV
+264 PANGFEHPEMKE
-276 AAKTWK
+276 ATKTWK

-307 YVGTGNGSPW
+307 YVGTGNGSVW

-347 HYQTTPGES
+347 HYQTTPGDS

-370 EIKGKKRDVLMQA
+370 EIKGKKREVLMQA

-422 ETPNARYLTSNEQ
+422 ETPNARYIKTNEQ
-435 IYPGPFGG
+435 IYPSPYGA

-453 KTNLVYIPAREQSF
+453 KTKLVYIPAREQSMM
-467 TYGNQQDFVY
+467 YGNEQGFVY
-477 DKDHW
+477 DKDYW
-482 SLGISSNPAN
+482 SLGIGLGVGGNPAN
-492 PTNKDAKFAKS
+492 PTNMDPKFPKS
-503 YGKLIAWDPVLNKE
+503 FGKLIAWDPVQNKE
-517 VWSKVEKTTW
+517 VWSKVEKTVW
-527 NSGVMTTSDLV
+527 NSGVLTTSDLV
-538 FQGTA
+538 FQGNA
-543 EGDFNAMDARTGKV
+543 EGDFNALDARTGQV
-557 IWTKNLGTGI
+557 LWTKNLGTGI

-587 WGGVQGQSNRNTE
+587 WGGASGIANRNTE

-613 KNAAM
+613 KNTAM
-618 PVFEKQP
+618 PVFEKQA

-632 PVEVT
+632 PVEIT

-643 GSNLFG
+643 GGNLFG

-656 TLSAGNPGGN
+656 NLNAGNPGGN

-694 MPKFGGRLSNEDI
+694 MPKFKGRLSDEDI

-712 YILATAKKNREKK
+712 YILSSAKKNRESK

>member
-1 MHKFFIVKINLVLLV
+1 MKKLILGFSATILVL
-16 YKRYQSSIN
+16 
-25 LKTMK
+25 
-30 KIVLLLSAAVLV
+30 A
-42 LGSIAFITKLIPG
+42 SIAFVEKTKPG
-55 SQLHIAKVVGAVQD
+55 SALHIAKVVGAVQD
-69 QQIAKIDDN
+69 KQISTIEDN

-87 NYGEERYSPLSQITK
+87 NYGEERFSPLGQITK
-102 ENVNQ
+102 ENVGQ

-112 SINLGTSRGIEAT
+112 SLNLGTKRGIEAT

-139 SVVYAIDTRKGKIL
+139 SVVYAINTRNGKLL
-153 WTYDPQVPKGFGE
+153 WTYDPQVPKEFGE

-171 VVNRGLAMYKGNIF
+171 VVNRGVAMYKGNIF

-199 TGKMKWEVLSVSH
+199 TGKKKWEVLTVSH

-227 KVIIGNS
+227 KVLIGNG
-234 GAEYGVRGYVT
+234 GAEFGVRGYVT

-250 TGKKVWRFFTVPGN
+250 TGKKIWRFYTVPGN
-264 PANGFEHPEMEV
+264 PANGFEHPEMKEAV
-276 AAKTWK
+276 KTWN

-307 YVGTGNGSPW
+307 YVGTGNGSVW

-347 HYQTTPGES
+347 HYQTTPGDS

-370 EIKGKKRDVLMQA
+370 EIKGKKREVLMQA

-422 ETPNARYLTSNEQ
+422 EAPNARYLKSNEQ
-435 IYPGPFGG
+435 IYPMAYGG
-443 HNWQPMAFNP
+443 HNWQAMAFNP
-453 KTNLVYIPAREQSF
+453 ITKLVYIPAREISMI
-467 TYGNQQDFVY
+467 YGNEQNFVY
-477 DKDHW
+477 DKDYW
-482 SLGISSNPAN
+482 SLGIGKNPAN
-492 PTNKDAKFAKS
+492 PTNMDSKGPKS
-503 YGKLIAWDPVLNKE
+503 HGKLIAWDPVQNKE
-517 VWSKVEKTTW
+517 VWSKKEKSIW
-527 NSGVMTTSDLV
+527 NSGVLTTSDLV
-538 FQGTA
+538 FQGNA
-543 EGDFNAMDARTGKV
+543 EGDFNALDAKTGQV

-587 WGGVQGQSNRNTE
+587 WGGVVSLKNKNTE
-600 QINPGTVYTFAIG
+600 QINPGTIYTFAIG

-618 PVFEKQP
+618 PVFEKEA
-625 KKEYLTL
+625 KKEYVTL
-632 PVEVT
+632 AVDISDT
-637 EAQVEK
+637 QVAK
-643 GSNLFG
+643 GEDLFD

-656 TLSAGNPGGN
+656 TLAPNNPGGT

-694 MPKFGGRLSNEDI
+694 MPKFKGRLSDADI
-707 SNIKG
+707 TNIKG
-712 YILATAKKNREKK
+712 YILSSAKKNRESK

>member
-1 MHKFFIVKINLVLLV
+1 
-16 YKRYQSSIN
+16 
-25 LKTMK
+25 
-30 KIVLLLSAAVLV
+30 
-42 LGSIAFITKLIPG
+42 
-55 SQLHIAKVVGAVQD
+55 
-69 QQIAKIDDN
+69 
-78 SGDWLTYGR
+78 
-87 NYGEERYSPLSQITK
+87 
-102 ENVNQ
+102 
-107 LGLAW
+107 
-112 SINLGTSRGIEAT
+112 
-125 PLVVDGIMFISGPW
+125 
-139 SVVYAIDTRKGKIL
+139 
-153 WTYDPQVPKGFGE
+153 
-166 KACCD
+166 
-171 VVNRGLAMYKGNIF
+171 
-185 VGTLDGRLV
+185 
-194 SINAA
+194 
-199 TGKMKWEVLSVSH
+199 
-212 DRSYTITGAPRVMDG
+212 
-227 KVIIGNS
+227 VIIGNS

-250 TGKKVWRFFTVPGN
+250 TGKKIWRFYTVPGN
-264 PANGFEHPEMEV
+264 PNNGFEHPEMKE
-276 AAKTWK
+276 AAKTWN

-356 WDFTAVQQIILTQL
+356 WDFTAVQQIMLTEL
-370 EIKGKKRDVLMQA
+370 EIKGKKREVLMQA

-453 KTNLVYIPAREQSF
+453 KTKLVYIPAREQSF
-467 TYGNQQDFVY
+467 MYGNQQDFVY

-482 SLGISSNPAN
+482 SVGITSNPAN
-492 PTNKDAKFAKS
+492 PTNKDSKWPKS
-503 YGKLIAWDPVLNKE
+503 FGKLIAWDPVQNKE
-517 VWSKVEKTTW
+517 VWSKTEKSTW
-527 NSGVMTTSDLV
+527 NSGVLTTSDLV
-538 FQGTA
+538 FQGNA
-543 EGDFNAMDARTGKV
+543 EGDFNALDAKTGQV
-557 IWTKNLGTGI
+557 LWSKNLGTGI

-587 WGGVQGQSNRNTE
+587 WGGVTGISNRNTE

-613 KNAAM
+613 KNVAM
-618 PVFEKQP
+618 PVYEKEA

-632 PVEVT
+632 AVEAT
-637 EAQVEK
+637 DAQIAK
-643 GSNLFG
+643 GASLFG
-649 KYCSACH
+649 KNCGPCH
-656 TLSAGNPGGN
+656 TLNANNPGGN

-680 FHQIVGDGIFLPKG
+680 FHQIVRDGIFLPKG
-694 MPKFGGRLSNEDI
+694 MPKFKGRLSDEDI

-712 YILATAKKNREKK
+712 YILSSAKKNRESK

>member
-1 MHKFFIVKINLVLLV
+1 
-16 YKRYQSSIN
+16 
-25 LKTMK
+25 
-30 KIVLLLSAAVLV
+30 
-42 LGSIAFITKLIPG
+42 
-55 SQLHIAKVVGAVQD
+55 
-69 QQIAKIDDN
+69 
-78 SGDWLTYGR
+78 
-87 NYGEERYSPLSQITK
+87 
-102 ENVNQ
+102 
-107 LGLAW
+107 
-112 SINLGTSRGIEAT
+112 
-125 PLVVDGIMFISGPW
+125 
-139 SVVYAIDTRKGKIL
+139 
-153 WTYDPQVPKGFGE
+153 
-166 KACCD
+166 
-171 VVNRGLAMYKGNIF
+171 MYKGNIF

-199 TGKMKWEVLSVSH
+199 TGKKKWEVLTVSH

-227 KVIIGNS
+227 KVLIGNG
-234 GAEYGVRGYVT
+234 GAEFGVRGYVT

-250 TGKKVWRFFTVPGN
+250 TGKKIWRFYTVPGN
-264 PANGFEHPEMEV
+264 PANGFEHPEMKEAV
-276 AAKTWK
+276 KTWN

-307 YVGTGNGSPW
+307 YVGTGNGSVW

-347 HYQTTPGES
+347 HYQTTPGDS

-370 EIKGKKRDVLMQA
+370 EIKGKKREVLMQA

-422 ETPNARYLTSNEQ
+422 EAPNARYLKSNEQ
-435 IYPGPFGG
+435 IYPMAYGG
-443 HNWQPMAFNP
+443 HNWQAMAFNP
-453 KTNLVYIPAREQSF
+453 ITKLVYIPAREISMI
-467 TYGNQQDFVY
+467 YGNEQNFVY
-477 DKDHW
+477 DKDYW
-482 SLGISSNPAN
+482 SLGIGKNPAN
-492 PTNKDAKFAKS
+492 PTNMDSKGPKS
-503 YGKLIAWDPVLNKE
+503 HGKLIAWDPVQNKE
-517 VWSKVEKTTW
+517 VWSKKEKSIW
-527 NSGVMTTSDLV
+527 NSGVLTTSDLV
-538 FQGTA
+538 FQGNA
-543 EGDFNAMDARTGKV
+543 EGDFNALDAKTGQV

-587 WGGVQGQSNRNTE
+587 WGGVVSLKNKNTE
-600 QINPGTVYTFAIG
+600 QINPGTIYTFAIG

-618 PVFEKQP
+618 PVFEKEA
-625 KKEYLTL
+625 KKEYVTL
-632 PVEVT
+632 AVDISDT
-637 EAQVEK
+637 QVAK
-643 GSNLFG
+643 GEDLFD

-656 TLSAGNPGGN
+656 TLAPNNPGGT

-694 MPKFGGRLSNEDI
+694 MPKFKGRLSDADI
-707 SNIKG
+707 TNIKG
-712 YILATAKKNREKK
+712 YILSSAKKNRESK

>member
-1 MHKFFIVKINLVLLV
+1 MKKLILGFSATILVL
-16 YKRYQSSIN
+16 
-25 LKTMK
+25 
-30 KIVLLLSAAVLV
+30 A
-42 LGSIAFITKLIPG
+42 SIAFVEKIKPG
-55 SQLHIAKVVGAVQD
+55 SALHIAKVVGAVQD
-69 QQIAKIDDN
+69 KQISTIEDN

-87 NYGEERYSPLSQITK
+87 NYGEERFSPLGQITK
-102 ENVNQ
+102 ENLGQ

-112 SINLGTSRGIEAT
+112 SLNLGTKRGIEAT

-139 SVVYAIDTRKGKIL
+139 SVVYAINTRNGKLL
-153 WTYDPQVPKGFGE
+153 WTYDPQVPKEFGE

-171 VVNRGLAMYKGNIF
+171 VVNRGVAMYKGNIF

-199 TGKMKWEVLSVSH
+199 TGKKKWEVLTVSH

-227 KVIIGNS
+227 KVMIGNS
-234 GAEYGVRGYVT
+234 GAEFGVRGYVT

-250 TGKKVWRFFTVPGN
+250 TGKKIWRFYTVPGN
-264 PANGFEHPEMEV
+264 PANGFEHPEMKE
-276 AAKTWK
+276 AAKTWN

-307 YVGTGNGSPW
+307 YVGTGNGSVW

-347 HYQTTPGES
+347 HYQTTPGDS

-370 EIKGKKRDVLMQA
+370 EIKGKKREVLMQA

-422 ETPNARYLTSNEQ
+422 ETPNARYIKTNEQ
-435 IYPGPFGG
+435 IYPSPYGA

-453 KTNLVYIPAREQSF
+453 KTKLVYIPAREQSMM
-467 TYGNQQDFVY
+467 YGNEQDFVY
-477 DKDHW
+477 DKDYW
-482 SLGISSNPAN
+482 SLGIGIGVGGNPAN
-492 PTNKDAKFAKS
+492 PTNMDPKFPKS
-503 YGKLIAWDPVLNKE
+503 FGKLIAWDPVQNKE
-517 VWSKVEKTTW
+517 VWSKVEKTVW
-527 NSGVMTTSDLV
+527 NSGVLTTSDLV
-538 FQGTA
+538 FQGNA
-543 EGDFNAMDARTGKV
+543 EGDFNALDARTGQV
-557 IWTKNLGTGI
+557 LWTKNLGTGI

-587 WGGVQGQSNRNTE
+587 WGGASGIANRNTE

-613 KNAAM
+613 KNTAM
-618 PVFEKQP
+618 PVFEKQA

-632 PVEVT
+632 PVEIT

-643 GSNLFG
+643 GGNLFG

-656 TLSAGNPGGN
+656 NLNAGNPGGN
-666 IPNLTYSHPDIMGA
+666 IPNLTYSHPDIMSA

-694 MPKFGGRLSNEDI
+694 MPKFKGRLSDVDI

-712 YILATAKKNREKK
+712 YILSSAKKNRESK

>member
-1 MHKFFIVKINLVLLV
+1 MKKLVLLF
-16 YKRYQSSIN
+16 
-25 LKTMK
+25 
-30 KIVLLLSAAVLV
+30 SAAVLV
-42 LGSIAFITKLIPG
+42 LGSIAFITKSIPG
-55 SQLHIAKVVGAVQD
+55 SPLHIAKVVGAVQD
-69 QQIAKIDDN
+69 QQISNIDDN

-87 NYGEERYSPLSQITK
+87 NYGEERFSPLGQITK
-102 ENVNQ
+102 DNVGQ

-112 SINLGTSRGIEAT
+112 SLNLGTKRGIEAT

-139 SVVYAIDTRKGKIL
+139 SIVYAIDTRKGKIL

-199 TGKMKWEVLSVSH
+199 TGKKKWEVLSVSH

-467 TYGNQQDFVY
+467 MYGNQQDFEY

-587 WGGVQGQSNRNTE
+587 WGGVQGQSSKNTE
-600 QINPGTVYTFAIG
+600 QINPGTIYTFAIG

-643 GSNLFG
+643 GDNLFG

-666 IPNLTYSHPDIMGA
+666 IPNLTYTHPDIMGS

>member
-1 MHKFFIVKINLVLLV
+1 MKKGLLYFSAIILVL
-16 YKRYQSSIN
+16 
-25 LKTMK
+25 
-30 KIVLLLSAAVLV
+30 A
-42 LGSIAFITKLIPG
+42 SIAFIEKSKPG
-55 SQLHIAKVVGAVQD
+55 SPLHIAKVVGAVQD
-69 QQIAKIDDN
+69 KKIATIEDN

-87 NYGEERYSPLSQITK
+87 NYGEERYSPLGQITK
-102 ENVNQ
+102 ENVGQ

-112 SINLGTSRGIEAT
+112 SLNLGTKRGIEAT
-125 PLVVDGIMFISGPW
+125 PLVVDGIMFLSGPW
-139 SVVYAIDTRKGKIL
+139 SVVYAINTRNGKLL
-153 WTYDPQVPKGFGE
+153 WTYDPQVPKEFGE

-171 VVNRGLAMYKGNIF
+171 VVNRGVAMYKGNIF

-194 SINAA
+194 SINAS
-199 TGKMKWEVLSVSH
+199 TGKKKWEVLSVSH

-227 KVIIGNS
+227 KVLIGNS

-250 TGKKVWRFFTVPGN
+250 TGKKIWRFYTVPGN

-356 WDFTAVQQIILTQL
+356 WDFTAVQQIMLTEL
-370 EIKGKKRDVLMQA
+370 EIKGKKREVLMQA

-453 KTNLVYIPAREQSF
+453 KTKLVYIPGRERSSM
-467 TYGNQQDFVY
+467 YGNPKNFVY

-482 SLGISSNPAN
+482 STGTSSNPAN
-492 PTNKDAKFAKS
+492 PTNMDSKGPKS
-503 YGKLIAWDPVLNKE
+503 VGKLIAWDPVQNKE
-517 VWSKVEKTTW
+517 VWSKIEKTTW
-527 NSGVMTTSDLV
+527 NSGVLTTSDLV
-538 FQGTA
+538 FQGNA
-543 EGDFNAMDARTGKV
+543 EGDFNALDAKTGQV
-557 IWTKNLGTGI
+557 VWSKNLGTGI
-567 VAPPITYLVDGVQ
+567 IAPPITYLVDGVQ

-587 WGGVQGQSNRNTE
+587 WGGVSGLSGKNTE

-613 KNAAM
+613 KNVAM
-618 PVFEKQP
+618 PVYEKEA

-632 PVEVT
+632 AVEAT
-637 EAQVEK
+637 DAQIAK
-643 GSNLFG
+643 GASLFG
-649 KYCSACH
+649 KNCGPCH
-656 TLSAGNPGGN
+656 TLAANNTGGV

-680 FHQIVGDGIFLPKG
+680 FHQIVRDGIFLPKG
-694 MPKFGGRLSNEDI
+694 MPKFKGRLSDEDI

-712 YILATAKKNREKK
+712 YILSSAKKNRESK

>member
-1 MHKFFIVKINLVLLV
+1 
-16 YKRYQSSIN
+16 
-25 LKTMK
+25 MK
-30 KIVLLLSAAVLV
+30 KSILCFLAIILV
-42 LGSIAFITKLIPG
+42 LGSIAFIEKAKPG
-55 SQLHIAKVVGAVQD
+55 SPSHIAKVVTAVQD
-69 QQIAKIDDN
+69 KQISTIEDN

-87 NYGEERYSPLSQITK
+87 NYGEERYSPLGQITK
-102 ENVNQ
+102 ENVGQ

-112 SINLGTSRGIEAT
+112 SLNLGTKRGIEAT

-139 SVVYAIDTRKGKIL
+139 SVVYAINTRNGKLL
-153 WTYDPQVPKGFGE
+153 WTYDPQVPKEFGE

-171 VVNRGLAMYKGNIF
+171 VVNRGVAMYKGNIF

-199 TGKMKWEVLSVSH
+199 TGKKKWEVLTVSH

-227 KVIIGNS
+227 KVMIGNS
-234 GAEYGVRGYVT
+234 GAEFGVRGYVT

-250 TGKKVWRFFTVPGN
+250 TGKKIWRFYTVPGN
-264 PANGFEHPEMEV
+264 PANGFEHPEMKE

-307 YVGTGNGSPW
+307 YVGTGNGSVW

-347 HYQTTPGES
+347 HYQTTPGDS

-370 EIKGKKRDVLMQA
+370 EIKGKKREVLMQA

-422 ETPNARYLTSNEQ
+422 ETPNARYIKSNEQ
-435 IYPGPFGG
+435 IYPSPYGA

-453 KTNLVYIPAREQSF
+453 KTKLVYIPAREQSMM
-467 TYGNQQDFVY
+467 YGNEKDFVY
-477 DKDHW
+477 DKNYW
-482 SLGISSNPAN
+482 SLGIGLGVGGNPAN
-492 PTNKDAKFAKS
+492 PTNMDPKFPKS
-503 YGKLIAWDPVLNKE
+503 FGKLIAWDPVQNKE
-517 VWSKVEKTTW
+517 VWSKVEKTVW
-527 NSGVMTTSDLV
+527 NSGVLTTSDLV
-538 FQGTA
+538 FQGNA
-543 EGDFNAMDARTGKV
+543 EGDFNALDARTGQV
-557 IWTKNLGTGI
+557 LWTKNLGTGI

-587 WGGVQGQSNRNTE
+587 WGGASGIANRNTE

-613 KNAAM
+613 KNTAM
-618 PVFEKQP
+618 PVFEKQA

-632 PVEVT
+632 AVEIT

-643 GSNLFG
+643 GGNLFG

-656 TLSAGNPGGN
+656 NLNAGNPGGN

-680 FHQIVGDGIFLPKG
+680 FHQIVRDGIFLPKG
-694 MPKFGGRLSNEDI
+694 MPKFKGRLSDEDI

-712 YILATAKKNREKK
+712 YILSSAKKNRESK

>member
-1 MHKFFIVKINLVLLV
+1 MKKLILGFSATILVL
-16 YKRYQSSIN
+16 
-25 LKTMK
+25 
-30 KIVLLLSAAVLV
+30 A
-42 LGSIAFITKLIPG
+42 SIAFVEKTKPG
-55 SQLHIAKVVGAVQD
+55 SALHIAKVVGAVQD
-69 QQIAKIDDN
+69 KQISTIEDN

-87 NYGEERYSPLSQITK
+87 NYGEERFSPLGQITK
-102 ENVNQ
+102 ENVGQ
-107 LGLAW
+107 IGLAW
-112 SINLGTSRGIEAT
+112 SLNLGTKRGIEAT

-139 SVVYAIDTRKGKIL
+139 SVVYAINTRNGKLL
-153 WTYDPQVPKGFGE
+153 WTYDPQVPKEFGE

-171 VVNRGLAMYKGNIF
+171 VVNRGVAMYKGNIF

-199 TGKMKWEVLSVSH
+199 TGKKKWEVLTVSH
-212 DRSYTITGAPRVMDG
+212 DRSYTITGAPRVMDS
-227 KVIIGNS
+227 KVLIGNG
-234 GAEYGVRGYVT
+234 GAEFGVRGYVT

-250 TGKKVWRFFTVPGN
+250 TGKKIWRFYTVPGN
-264 PANGFEHPEMEV
+264 PANGFEHPEMKEAV
-276 AAKTWK
+276 KTWN

-307 YVGTGNGSPW
+307 YVGTGNGSVW

-347 HYQTTPGES
+347 HYQTTPGDS

-370 EIKGKKRDVLMQA
+370 EIKGKKREVLMQA

-422 ETPNARYLTSNEQ
+422 EASNARYLKSNEQ
-435 IYPGPFGG
+435 IYPMAYGG
-443 HNWQPMAFNP
+443 HNWQAMAFNP
-453 KTNLVYIPAREQSF
+453 ITKLVYIPAREISMI
-467 TYGNQQDFVY
+467 YGNEQNFVY
-477 DKDHW
+477 DKDYW
-482 SLGISSNPAN
+482 SLGIGKNPAN
-492 PTNKDAKFAKS
+492 PTNMDSKGPKS
-503 YGKLIAWDPVLNKE
+503 HGKLIAWDPVQNKE
-517 VWSKVEKTTW
+517 VWSKKEKSIW
-527 NSGVMTTSDLV
+527 NSGVLTTSDLV
-538 FQGTA
+538 FQGNA
-543 EGDFNAMDARTGKV
+543 EGDFNALDAKTGQV

-587 WGGVQGQSNRNTE
+587 WGGVVSLKNKNTE
-600 QINPGTVYTFAIG
+600 QINPGTIYTFAIG

-618 PVFEKQP
+618 PVFEKEA
-625 KKEYLTL
+625 KKEYVTL
-632 PVEVT
+632 AVDILDT
-637 EAQVEK
+637 QIAK
-643 GSNLFG
+643 GEDLFD

-656 TLSAGNPGGN
+656 TLAPNNPGGT

-680 FHQIVGDGIFLPKG
+680 FHQIVRDGIFLPKG
-694 MPKFGGRLSNEDI
+694 MPKFKGRLSDEDI

-712 YILATAKKNREKK
+712 YILSSAKKNRESK

>member
-1 MHKFFIVKINLVLLV
+1 MKKLVLLF
-16 YKRYQSSIN
+16 
-25 LKTMK
+25 
-30 KIVLLLSAAVLV
+30 SAAVLV
-42 LGSIAFITKLIPG
+42 LGSIAFITKSIPG
-55 SQLHIAKVVGAVQD
+55 SSLHIAKVVGAVQD
-69 QQIAKIDDN
+69 QQIANIDDN

-87 NYGEERYSPLSQITK
+87 NYGEERFSPLGQITK
-102 ENVNQ
+102 DNVGQ

-112 SINLGTSRGIEAT
+112 SLNLGTKRGIEAT

-139 SVVYAIDTRKGKIL
+139 SIVYAIDTRKGKIL

-199 TGKMKWEVLSVSH
+199 TGKKKWEVLSVSH

-467 TYGNQQDFVY
+467 MYGNQQDFEY

-587 WGGVQGQSNRNTE
+587 WGGVQGQSSKNTE
-600 QINPGTVYTFAIG
+600 QINPGTIYTFAIG

-632 PVEVT
+632 PVEIT
-637 EAQVEK
+637 EAQMEK

-666 IPNLTYSHPDIMGA
+666 IPNLTYTHPDIMGS

>member
-69 QQIAKIDDN
+69 QQIANIDDN

-199 TGKMKWEVLSVSH
+199 TGKKKWEVLSVSH

-467 TYGNQQDFVY
+467 MYGNQQDFEY

>member
-1 MHKFFIVKINLVLLV
+1 
-16 YKRYQSSIN
+16 
-25 LKTMK
+25 MK
-30 KIVLLLSAAVLV
+30 
-42 LGSIAFITKLIPG
+42 
-55 SQLHIAKVVGAVQD
+55 
-69 QQIAKIDDN
+69 
-78 SGDWLTYGR
+78 
-87 NYGEERYSPLSQITK
+87 E
-102 ENVNQ
+102 
-107 LGLAW
+107 
-112 SINLGTSRGIEAT
+112 
-125 PLVVDGIMFISGPW
+125 
-139 SVVYAIDTRKGKIL
+139 
-153 WTYDPQVPKGFGE
+153 
-166 KACCD
+166 
-171 VVNRGLAMYKGNIF
+171 
-185 VGTLDGRLV
+185 
-194 SINAA
+194 
-199 TGKMKWEVLSVSH
+199 
-212 DRSYTITGAPRVMDG
+212 
-227 KVIIGNS
+227 
-234 GAEYGVRGYVT
+234 
-245 AYDAM
+245 
-250 TGKKVWRFFTVPGN
+250 
-264 PANGFEHPEMEV
+264 
-276 AAKTWK
+276 AAKTWN

-307 YVGTGNGSPW
+307 YVGTGNGSVW
-317 NREIRSPGGGDNLY
+317 NREIRSPKGGDNLY

-347 HYQTTPGES
+347 HYQTTPGDS

-370 EIKGKKRDVLMQA
+370 EIKGKQRNVLMQA
-383 PKNGFFYVLDRNTGE
+383 PKNGFFYVLDRDTGE

-414 DMKTGRPV
+414 DMRTGRPV
-422 ETPNARYLTSNEQ
+422 ETPNARYTKSNEQ
-435 IYPGPFGG
+435 IYPSPFGG

-467 TYGNQQDFVY
+467 TYGNQQNFVY
-477 DKDHW
+477 DKDYW
-482 SLGISSNPAN
+482 SLGIGGNPAN
-492 PTNKDAKFAKS
+492 PTNKDPKFAKS
-503 YGKLIAWDPVLNKE
+503 FGKLIAWDPVQNKE
-517 VWSKVEKTTW
+517 VWSKIEKTTW
-527 NSGVMTTSDLV
+527 NSGVLTTSDLV
-538 FQGTA
+538 FQGNA
-543 EGDFNAMDARTGKV
+543 EGDFNAMDARTGQV
-557 IWTKNLGTGI
+557 LWTKNLGTGI
-567 VAPPITYLVDGVQ
+567 VAPPITYSVDGVQ

-587 WGGVQGQSNRNTE
+587 WGGVQGQSSRNTE

-613 KNAAM
+613 KNTAM

-632 PVEVT
+632 PVEVA
-637 EAQVEK
+637 EAQIDK
-643 GSNLFG
+643 GGNLFG

>member
-1 MHKFFIVKINLVLLV
+1 
-16 YKRYQSSIN
+16 
-25 LKTMK
+25 
-30 KIVLLLSAAVLV
+30 
-42 LGSIAFITKLIPG
+42 
-55 SQLHIAKVVGAVQD
+55 VGAVQD
-69 QQIAKIDDN
+69 QQLATIDDN

-87 NYGEERYSPLSQITK
+87 NYGEERFSPLGQITK
-102 ENVNQ
+102 DNVNQ

-199 TGKMKWEVLSVSH
+199 TGKKKWEVLSVSH

-422 ETPNARYLTSNEQ
+422 ETPNARYLSSNEQ

>member
-1 MHKFFIVKINLVLLV
+1 MKKLILGFSATILVL
-16 YKRYQSSIN
+16 
-25 LKTMK
+25 
-30 KIVLLLSAAVLV
+30 A
-42 LGSIAFITKLIPG
+42 SIAFVEKTKPG
-55 SQLHIAKVVGAVQD
+55 SALHIAKVVGAVQD
-69 QQIAKIDDN
+69 KQISTIEDN

-87 NYGEERYSPLSQITK
+87 NYGEERFSPLGQITK
-102 ENVNQ
+102 ENVGQ

-112 SINLGTSRGIEAT
+112 SLNLGTKRGIEAT
-125 PLVVDGIMFISGPW
+125 PLVVDGIMFMSGPW
-139 SVVYAIDTRKGKIL
+139 SVVYAINTRSGKLL
-153 WTYDPQVPKGFGE
+153 WTYDPQVPKEFGE

-171 VVNRGLAMYKGNIF
+171 VVNRGVAMYKGNIF

-199 TGKMKWEVLSVSH
+199 TGKKKWEVLTVSH

-227 KVIIGNS
+227 KVLIGNG
-234 GAEYGVRGYVT
+234 GAEFGVRGYVT

-250 TGKKVWRFFTVPGN
+250 TGKKIWRFYTVPGN
-264 PANGFEHPEMEV
+264 PANGFEHPEMKEAV
-276 AAKTWK
+276 KTWN

-307 YVGTGNGSPW
+307 YVGTGNGSVW

-347 HYQTTPGES
+347 HYQTTPGDS

-370 EIKGKKRDVLMQA
+370 EIKGKKREVLMQA

-422 ETPNARYLTSNEQ
+422 EAPNARYLKSNEQ
-435 IYPGPFGG
+435 IYPMAYGG
-443 HNWQPMAFNP
+443 HNWQAMAFNP
-453 KTNLVYIPAREQSF
+453 KTKLVYIPAREQSMM
-467 TYGNQQDFVY
+467 YGNEQNFVY
-477 DKDHW
+477 DKDYW
-482 SLGISSNPAN
+482 SLGIGKNPAN
-492 PTNKDAKFAKS
+492 PTNMDSKGPKS
-503 YGKLIAWDPVLNKE
+503 HGKLIAWDPVQNKE
-517 VWSKVEKTTW
+517 VWSKKEKSIW
-527 NSGVMTTSDLV
+527 NSGVLTTSDLV
-538 FQGTA
+538 FQGNA
-543 EGDFNAMDARTGKV
+543 EGDFNALDAKTGQV

-587 WGGVQGQSNRNTE
+587 WGGVVSLKNKNTE
-600 QINPGTVYTFAIG
+600 QINPGTIYTFAIG

-618 PVFEKQP
+618 PVFEKEA
-625 KKEYLTL
+625 KKEYVTL
-632 PVEVT
+632 AVDISDT
-637 EAQVEK
+637 QVAK
-643 GSNLFG
+643 GEDLFD

-656 TLSAGNPGGN
+656 TLAPNNPGGT

-694 MPKFGGRLSNEDI
+694 MPKFKGRLSDADI
-707 SNIKG
+707 TNIKG
-712 YILATAKKNREKK
+712 YILSSAKKNRESK